1 MLIKLLLLAAL
12 SLQQQYTD
20 QDVRDAIDKSQSTMV
35 HRIIYCEVGRSG
47 TYDPYAIGSSGEI
60 GPGQLL
66 PGPSNGLAIFYRLGW
81 TDPYNPYQVV
91 EWLEYLEQRPSMLAQ
106 QYPLT
111 RLGCRGSP

>member
-1 MLIKLLLLAAL
+1 MLANLLLLITAVA
-12 SLQQQYTD
+12 QQTYTD
-20 QDVRDAIDKSQSTMV
+20 QDVRDAISNKSTIIQ
-35 HRIIYCEVGRSG
+35 RIVYCEVGRSG

-66 PGPSNGLAIFYRLGW
+66 PGTNNGLAIFYRLGW
-81 TDPYNPYQVV
+81 TDPYSPYQVV
-91 EWLEYLEQRPSMLAQ
+91 EWLEYLEQRPAMLAQ